1 MAAPLLKIGKVTEV
15 ENSLTKD
22 GTGAM
27 RIRVK
32 FPHDNGQNEDKKLPW
47 VWPLLPKAFQTAP
60 KIGEAVLVMN
70 TDPSFPNSQRYYI
83 GPIISQPQYQYKNN
97 YDDATTMLKG
107 EMHEPIASIDT
118 NPDTEGAF
126 PKQTDVA
133 VVGRKS
139 EDIIL
144 RDDEINIRAGIRQKP
159 AETNGL
165 RDQGYIIFN
174 NINPAYIQLK
184 FNNTGSFTENA
195 NGDYHSSINIVADKI
210 NLISN
215 NDTSSIVTDNIH
227 GKDELISDDKLPS
240 IIKELHKVPLG
251 DKLVYLLKIMRGAIM
266 NHVHPWAGMQQ
277 CGDWAGFIPLLE
289 KYDIDSI
296 LSDNVRIS

>member
-174 NINPAYIQLK
+174 NINPAYIQLN

-240 IIKELHKVPLG
+240 IMKELHKVPLG

>member
-240 IIKELHKVPLG
+240 IMKELHKVPLG

>member
-1 MAAPLLKIGKVTEV
+1 MAAPLLKIGKVAEV
-15 ENSLTKD
+15 ENSMTKD

-27 RIRVK
+27 RIRAR
-32 FPHDNGQNEDKKLPW
+32 FPHDNGQGDDKNLPW

-70 TDPSFPNSQRYYI
+70 TDPSNPNSQRYYI
-83 GPIISQPQYQYKNN
+83 GPIISQPQYQYKNA

-118 NPDTEGAF
+118 NPDTKGSF
-126 PKQTDVA
+126 PKQSDVA

-159 AETNGL
+159 AESSGL

-184 FNNTGSFTENA
+184 FNNTGGYTGNA
-195 NGDYHSSINIVADKI
+195 NGDYHSSINMVADKI

-215 NDTSSIVTDNIH
+215 KDTSSIVTDNIH
-227 GKDELISDDKLPS
+227 GADELISDDKLPS
-240 IIKELHKVPLG
+240 IMNALHQVPLG

>member
-174 NINPAYIQLK
+174 NINPAYIQLT

-240 IIKELHKVPLG
+240 IMKELHKVPLG

>member
-184 FNNTGSFTENA
+184 FNNTGSFTENT

-240 IIKELHKVPLG
+240 IMKELHKVPLG

-296 LSDNVRIS
+296 LSDNIRIS

>member
-32 FPHDNGQNEDKKLPW
+32 FPHANGQNEDTKLPW

-139 EDIIL
+139 EAIIL
-144 RDDEINIRAGIRQKP
+144 RDDDINIRAGIRQKP

-240 IIKELHKVPLG
+240 IMKELHKVPLG

>member
-1 MAAPLLKIGKVTEV
+1 MAAPLLKIGKVSEV
-15 ENSLTKD
+15 ENSMTKD

-27 RIRVK
+27 RIRVR
-32 FPHDNGQNEDKKLPW
+32 FPHDNEPGNDKNLPW

-83 GPIISQPQYQYKNN
+83 GPIISQPQYQYKNS

-118 NPDTEGAF
+118 NPDAKGSF

-144 RDDEINIRAGIRQKP
+144 RDSEINIRAGIRQKP
-159 AETNGL
+159 AETNGM

-184 FNNTGSFTENA
+184 FNDNGSFTGDA
-195 NGDYHSSINIVADKI
+195 NGVYHSSVNIVADKI

-215 NDTSSIVTDNIH
+215 NDKSSKVTDNIH
-227 GKDELISDDKLPS
+227 DPDELITNDKLPS
-240 IIKELHKVPLG
+240 IMNELHQVPLG

-277 CGDWAGFIPLLE
+277 CGDWAGYVPLLE

-296 LSDNVRIS
+296 LSDDVRIS